1 MKIILFFLTVLTIN
15 SCLIEGKDSREIQK
29 KNLLNDQKHKELK
42 RAYFAS
48 GCFWCVESIY
58 ESILGVEEVYSGY
71 AGGKTENPTYEKIIT
86 GRTGH
91 AEAIQVEYEPEEIS
105 YKDLLKV
112 FFENHNPTTPNRQG
126 PDVGIQYR
134 SAIFCHDSEQEELA
148 KEVKEKLNP
157 LAKERFGNDIVTEI
171 KSVVPFYRAE
181 EYHQKYF
188 EKNGLH

>member
-1 MKIILFFLTVLTIN
+1 MKKAT
-15 SCLIEGKDSREIQK
+15 
-29 KNLLNDQKHKELK
+29 
-42 RAYFAS
+42 FAA
-48 GCFWCVESIY
+48 GCFWH
-58 ESILGVEEVYSGY
+58 VEEIFSKTSGVKSTQVGY
-71 AGGKTENPTYEKIIT
+71 TGGDLENPTYEQVCT
-86 GRTGH
+86 DRTGH

-134 SAIFCHDSEQEELA
+134 SAIFCHDSEQEEFA

-157 LAKERFGNDIVTEI
+157 IAKERFGNDIVTEI
-171 KSVVPFYRAE
+171 KSAVHFYRAE

>member
-1 MKIILFFLTVLTIN
+1 MYT
-15 SCLIEGKDSREIQK
+15 
-29 KNLLNDQKHKELK
+29 
-42 RAYFAS
+42 
-48 GCFWCVESIY
+48 
-58 ESILGVEEVYSGY
+58 
-71 AGGKTENPTYEKIIT
+71 GGDLENPTYEQVCT
-86 GRTGH
+86 DRTGH

-134 SAIFCHDSEQEELA
+134 SAIFYHDSEQEELA

-157 LAKERFGNDIVTEI
+157 IAKERFGNDIVTEI
-171 KSVVPFYRAE
+171 KSAVHFYRAE

>member
-1 MKIILFFLTVLTIN
+1 MKKAT
-15 SCLIEGKDSREIQK
+15 
-29 KNLLNDQKHKELK
+29 
-42 RAYFAS
+42 FAA
-48 GCFWCVESIY
+48 GCFWH
-58 ESILGVEEVYSGY
+58 VEEIFSKTSGVKSTQVGY
-71 AGGKTENPTYEKIIT
+71 TGGDLENPTYEQVCT
-86 GRTGH
+86 DRTGH

-105 YKDLLKV
+105 YKTLLKV

-134 SAIFCHDSEQEELA
+134 SAIFYHDSEQEELA

-157 LAKERFGNDIVTEI
+157 IAKERFGNDIVTEI
-171 KSVVPFYRAE
+171 KSAVHFYRAE